1 MLRLGGYVP
10 CSSVDYPDKLAA
22 VVFCRGC
29 AWNCAYC
36 QNAHLRS
43 AAFPAEMGWQ
53 DVRGALERRRGLLDA
68 VVFSGG
74 EPLLQG
80 KLLQAVQDVRD
91 MGFLVGL
98 HTAGSSPDRLR
109 RLLPLLNWVGLDIKA
124 PWRKYD
130 ALTGVPGSAA
140 KAEASARLLLA
151 SGVACEFRTTV
162 HPSLLNQ
169 DDVAEM
175 ADWLAGQ
182 GAAHYVL
189 QGCRPA
195 GNACAL
201 PAVPSGYLR
210 SSGLAPLAE
219 QFSHFEIRE

>member
-36 QNAHLRS
+36 QNAHLRP

-53 DVRGALERRRGLLDA
+53 EVRDALERRRGLLDA

-74 EPLLQG
+74 EPLLQAG
-80 KLLQAVQDVRD
+80 VVQAAQEARD

-109 RLLPLLNWVGLDIKA
+109 RLLPLVDWVGLDIKA

-130 ALTGVPGSAA
+130 ALTGIPGSAA
-140 KAEASARLLLA
+140 KAEASARMLLA

-169 DDVAEM
+169 ADLAEM
-175 ADWLAGQ
+175 ADWLSSQ
-182 GAAHYVL
+182 GARHYVL
-189 QGCRPA
+189 QACRPA
-195 GNACAL
+195 GNACSL
-201 PAVPSGYLR
+201 PVVPAGYLR
-210 SSGLAPLAE
+210 NSGVAILE
-219 QFSHFEIRE
+219 DRFERFEVRE